1 MTTCLCVG
9 RSPNVLAGGMQHDVG
24 DSTDLILVC
33 TSLQAAVE
41 QVNQIKPVES
51 DDEGEVEIDRT
62 ELLKSRFH
70 AANSPEKHWGK
81 SKNTR
86 E

>member
-1 MTTCLCVG
+1 
-9 RSPNVLAGGMQHDVG
+9 MQHDVG

-62 ELLKSRFH
+62 ELLKSGFH